1 MTAIEFLRRY
11 RADDLVK
18 SSARGEFELKS
29 HNSFK
34 INGES
39 SLWHWKSRG
48 IGGKSALDYL
58 MHVEG
63 CSFVEA
69 VKMLCDEQ
77 PVFTPQ
83 SHANVERQR
92 PPFKLP
98 EKSPTTTRVEA
109 YLRCRGISPQVIQ
122 KCIDDGILYESL
134 PYHNCVFVGRDADG
148 VPKYAALRGTYTYGK
163 QFKGESTGSNK
174 RFGFC
179 IEPTAESSAAAVF
192 EAAIDAMAEMTLAG
206 DTADKYRLDPQLVR
220 AVIFQESRFRP
231 DTIGTAGEVG
241 LMQVLPKGAVTDW
254 ARRHGVAVPSVREL
268 MRPELNLEIG
278 CYYLSRAMKRWQDY
292 RCRTELALCQYNA
305 GESRANRWKPS
316 QPDGDM
322 IENITIAGTKTYV
335 KNIMRRYQQ
344 YRRDEKP

>member
-29 HNSFK
+29 HDSFK

-77 PVFTPQ
+77 PSFIPQ
-83 SHANVERQR
+83 RHAEVERQR

-109 YLRCRGISPQVIQ
+109 YLRCRGISQAVIDHCLQ
-122 KCIDDGILYESL
+122 TGILYESL
-134 PYHNCVFVGRDADG
+134 PYHNCVFVGRDAG
-148 VPKYAALRGTYTYGK
+148 GTPRYAALRGTYTYGK
-163 QFKGESTGSNK
+163 QFKAESTGS
-174 RFGFC
+174 
-179 IEPTAESSAAAVF
+179 
-192 EAAIDAMAEMTLAG
+192 D
-206 DTADKYRLDPQLVR
+206 
-220 AVIFQESRFRP
+220 
-231 DTIGTAGEVG
+231 
-241 LMQVLPKGAVTDW
+241 
-254 ARRHGVAVPSVREL
+254 
-268 MRPELNLEIG
+268 
-278 CYYLSRAMKRWQDY
+278 
-292 RCRTELALCQYNA
+292 
-305 GESRANRWKPS
+305 
-316 QPDGDM
+316 
-322 IENITIAGTKTYV
+322 
-335 KNIMRRYQQ
+335 
-344 YRRDEKP
+344 

>member
-69 VKMLCDEQ
+69 VRLLCEEQ
-77 PVFTPQ
+77 PSFIPQ
-83 SHANVERQR
+83 RHEEVERQR
-92 PPFKLP
+92 PPFELP

-109 YLRCRGISPQVIQ
+109 YLRCRGISQAVIDHCLQ
-122 KCIDDGILYESL
+122 TGILYESL
-134 PYHNCVFVGRDADG
+134 PYHNCVFVGRDAG
-148 VPKYAALRGTYTYGK
+148 GTPRYAALRGTYTYGK
-163 QFKGESTGSNK
+163 QFKAESAGSDK

-179 IEPTAESSAAAVF
+179 IEPTAESSALAVF
-192 EAAIDAMAEMTLAG
+192 EAAIDAMAEMSLAG
-206 DTADKYRLDPQLVR
+206 DAADKYRLSLGGIYAPEEGRDIHPPAALEEFLAQHPQVNRIEFCLDNDPPGR
-220 AVIFQESRFRP
+220 AAAAALARLY
-231 DTIGTAGEVG
+231 GE
-241 LMQVLPKGAVTDW
+241 QYQ
-254 ARRHGVAVPSVREL
+254 VAVHLPPIEGFDYGDL
-268 MRPELNLEIG
+268 AQAALE
-278 CYYLSRAMKRWQDY
+278 YRTKSKMKNCTRRQ
-292 RCRTELALCQYNA
+292 
-305 GESRANRWKPS
+305 
-316 QPDGDM
+316 
-322 IENITIAGTKTYV
+322 TKY
-335 KNIMRRYQQ
+335 KASER
-344 YRRDEKP
+344 

>member
-1 MTAIEFLRRY
+1 MPGVTKEQVAAARRMTAIEFLWRY

-77 PVFTPQ
+77 LVFTPKN
-83 SHANVERQR
+83 HADVERKR
-92 PPFKLP
+92 PPFELP

-109 YLRCRGISPQVIQ
+109 YLRCRGISQPVIQ
-122 KCIDDGILYESL
+122 KCLDDGILYESL
-134 PYHNCVFVGRDADG
+134 PYHNCVFVGRDAG
-148 VPKYAALRGTYTYGK
+148 GTPRYAALRGTYTYGK
-163 QFKGESTGSNK
+163 QFKAESTGSDK

-179 IEPTAESSAAAVF
+179 IEPTAESSVVAVF
-192 EAAIDAMAEMTLAG
+192 EAAIDAMAEMSLAG
-206 DTADKYRLDPQLVR
+206 DAADKYRLSLGGIYAPEEGRDIHPPAALEEFLAQHPQVNRIEFCLDNDPPGR
-220 AVIFQESRFRP
+220 AAAAALARLY
-231 DTIGTAGEVG
+231 GE
-241 LMQVLPKGAVTDW
+241 QYQ
-254 ARRHGVAVPSVREL
+254 VAVHLPPIEGFDYGDL
-268 MRPELNLEIG
+268 AQAALE
-278 CYYLSRAMKRWQDY
+278 YRTKSKMKNCTRRQ
-292 RCRTELALCQYNA
+292 
-305 GESRANRWKPS
+305 
-316 QPDGDM
+316 
-322 IENITIAGTKTYV
+322 TKY
-335 KNIMRRYQQ
+335 KASER
-344 YRRDEKP
+344 

>member
-1 MTAIEFLRRY
+1 MPRVTKEQVAAARRMTAIEFLRRY

-29 HNSFK
+29 HDSFK

-58 MHVEG
+58 VHVEG
-63 CSFVEA
+63 CSFIEA
-69 VKMLCDEQ
+69 VRLLCDEP

-83 SHANVERQR
+83 KHADVERKR

-98 EKSPTTTRVEA
+98 EKSPTTTRAEA

-134 PYHNCVFVGRDADG
+134 PYHNCVFVGRDETG
-148 VPKYAALRGTYTYGK
+148 TPRYAALRGTYTYGK
-163 QFKGESTGSNK
+163 QFKAESTGSDK

-179 IEPTAESSAAAVF
+179 IEPSTESEMVAVF

-206 DTADKYRLDPQLVR
+206 DAVDADFVDKYRLSLGGIYAPEPGEDIHPPAALEEFLAQHPQVDRIEFCLDNDPPGR
-220 AVIFQESRFRP
+220 AAAVALSRLY
-231 DTIGTAGEVG
+231 GERY
-241 LMQVLPKGAVTDW
+241 Q
-254 ARRHGVAVPSVREL
+254 VAVHLPPIEGFDYGDL
-268 MRPELNLEIG
+268 AQAALE
-278 CYYLSRAMKRWQDY
+278 Y
-292 RCRTELALCQYNA
+292 RTRNKAKNCARQQTKYKE
-305 GESRANRWKPS
+305 
-316 QPDGDM
+316 
-322 IENITIAGTKTYV
+322 GT
-335 KNIMRRYQQ
+335 R
-344 YRRDEKP
+344 

>member
-1 MTAIEFLRRY
+1 MAGVTKEQVAAARRMTAIEFLRRY

-29 HNSFK
+29 HDSFK

-69 VKMLCDEQ
+69 VQLLCDEQ

-83 SHANVERQR
+83 NHADVERQR

-109 YLRCRGISPQVIQ
+109 YLHCRGISQAVIDHCLQ
-122 KCIDDGILYESL
+122 AGILYESL
-134 PYHNCVFVGRDADG
+134 PYHNCVFVGRDENG
-148 VPKYAALRGTYTYGK
+148 TPRYVALRGTYTYGK
-163 QFKGESTGSNK
+163 QFKAESTGSDK
-174 RFGFC
+174 WYGFC
-179 IEPTAESSAAAVF
+179 IEPTAESRTVAVF

-206 DTADKYRLDPQLVR
+206 DTADKYRLSLGGIYAPEPGKDIHPPAALEK
-220 AVIFQESRFRP
+220 F
-231 DTIGTAGEVG
+231 
-241 LMQVLPKGAVTDW
+241 L
-254 ARRHGVAVPSVREL
+254 RRHPQVNHIEFCLDKDPPGRAAAVALARLYGKQYQVAVRLPPIEGFDYGDL
-268 MRPELNLEIG
+268 AQAALEFRTKAKAKN
-278 CYYLSRAMKRWQDY
+278 CARAQNKYKGNER
-292 RCRTELALCQYNA
+292 
-305 GESRANRWKPS
+305 
-316 QPDGDM
+316 
-322 IENITIAGTKTYV
+322 
-335 KNIMRRYQQ
+335 
-344 YRRDEKP
+344 

>member
-69 VKMLCDEQ
+69 VRLLCEEQ
-77 PVFTPQ
+77 PCFIPQ
-83 SHANVERQR
+83 RHEEVERQR

-98 EKSPTTTRVEA
+98 EKSPATTRVEA
-109 YLRCRGISPQVIQ
+109 YLRCRGISQAVIDHCLQ
-122 KCIDDGILYESL
+122 TGILYESL
-134 PYHNCVFVGRDADG
+134 PYHNCVFVGKDAEG
-148 VPKYAALRGTYTYGK
+148 TPRYAALRGTYTYGK
-163 QFKGESTGSNK
+163 QFKAESTGSDK

-179 IEPTAESSAAAVF
+179 IAPTAERSAVAVF
-192 EAAIDAMAEMTLAG
+192 EAAIDAMAEMSLAG
-206 DTADKYRLDPQLVR
+206 DAADKYRLSLGGIYAPEEGRDIPPPSALEEFLHRHPQVNRIEFCLDNDPPGR
-220 AVIFQESRFRP
+220 AAAAALARLY
-231 DTIGTAGEVG
+231 GE
-241 LMQVLPKGAVTDW
+241 
-254 ARRHGVAVPSVREL
+254 RYRVAVRLPPIEGFDYADL
-268 MRPELNLEIG
+268 AQAALE
-278 CYYLSRAMKRWQDY
+278 Y
-292 RCRTELALCQYNA
+292 RTKGKVKSCARKQNNYNA
-305 GESRANRWKPS
+305 R
-316 QPDGDM
+316 
-322 IENITIAGTKTYV
+322 
-335 KNIMRRYQQ
+335 
-344 YRRDEKP
+344 

>member
-1 MTAIEFLRRY
+1 MPGVTKEQVAAARRMTAIEFLRRY

-29 HNSFK
+29 HDSFK

-69 VKMLCDEQ
+69 VRLLCDER
-77 PVFTPQ
+77 PSFIPQ
-83 SHANVERQR
+83 RHEEVERKR

-134 PYHNCVFVGRDADG
+134 PYHNCVFVGQDG
-148 VPKYAALRGTYTYGK
+148 NGTPRYAALRGTYTYGK
-163 QFKGESTGSNK
+163 QFKAESTDSDK

-179 IEPTAESSAAAVF
+179 IEPTTESGTVAVF

-206 DTADKYRLDPQLVR
+206 DTVDADFVGKYRLSLGGIYAPEPGKDIHPPAALEEFLAQHPQVDRIEFCLDNDPPGR
-220 AVIFQESRFRP
+220 AAAVALSRLY
-231 DTIGTAGEVG
+231 GERY
-241 LMQVLPKGAVTDW
+241 Q
-254 ARRHGVAVPSVREL
+254 VAVHLPPIEGFDYGDLAQAV
-268 MRPELNLEIG
+268 LE
-278 CYYLSRAMKRWQDY
+278 Y
-292 RCRTELALCQYNA
+292 RTRNKAKNCARQQTKYKE
-305 GESRANRWKPS
+305 
-316 QPDGDM
+316 
-322 IENITIAGTKTYV
+322 GT
-335 KNIMRRYQQ
+335 R
-344 YRRDEKP
+344 

>member
-1 MTAIEFLRRY
+1 MPGVTKEQVAAARQMTAIEFLRRY

-69 VKMLCDEQ
+69 VRLLCEEQ
-77 PVFTPQ
+77 PCFVPQ
-83 SHANVERQR
+83 RHEDVERKR
-92 PPFKLP
+92 PPFELP

-109 YLRCRGISPQVIQ
+109 YLRCRGISQAVIDHCLQ
-122 KCIDDGILYESL
+122 TGILYESL
-134 PYHNCVFVGRDADG
+134 PYHNCVFVGRDAG
-148 VPKYAALRGTYTYGK
+148 GTPRYAALRGTYTYGK
-163 QFKGESTGSNK
+163 QFKAESTGSDK

-179 IEPTAESSAAAVF
+179 IAPTAESSALAVF

-206 DTADKYRLDPQLVR
+206 DAADKYRLSLGGIYAPEEGRDIHPPAALEEFLAQHPQVNRIEFCLDNDPPGRAAAAALARLYGERYQVAVR
-220 AVIFQESRFRP
+220 
-231 DTIGTAGEVG
+231 
-241 LMQVLPKGAVTDW
+241 LPPIEGFDYGDLAQAALEYRTKSKVKKC
-254 ARRHGVAVPSVREL
+254 ARR
-268 MRPELNLEIG
+268 
-278 CYYLSRAMKRWQDY
+278 Q
-292 RCRTELALCQYNA
+292 
-305 GESRANRWKPS
+305 
-316 QPDGDM
+316 
-322 IENITIAGTKTYV
+322 TKY
-335 KNIMRRYQQ
+335 KASER
-344 YRRDEKP
+344 

>member
-1 MTAIEFLRRY
+1 MPGVTKEQVAAARRMTAIEFLRRY

-29 HNSFK
+29 HDSFK

-69 VKMLCDEQ
+69 VRLLCDEQ

-92 PPFKLP
+92 PPFKLS

-109 YLRCRGISPQVIQ
+109 YLRCRGISQPVIDHCL
-122 KCIDDGILYESL
+122 KAGILYESL

-148 VPKYAALRGTYTYGK
+148 NPRYAALRGTYTYGK
-163 QFKGESTGSNK
+163 QFKAESTGSDK

-179 IEPTAESSAAAVF
+179 IEPTTESGTVAVF
-192 EAAIDAMAEMTLAG
+192 EAAIDAMAEMALAG
-206 DTADKYRLDPQLVR
+206 DAADKYRLSLGGIYAPEEGCDIHPPAALEEFLHRHPQVNRIEFCLDNDPPGR
-220 AVIFQESRFRP
+220 A
-231 DTIGTAGEVG
+231 A
-241 LMQVLPKGAVTDW
+241 AVAL
-254 ARRHGVAVPSVREL
+254 ARLYGKRYQVAVRLPPIEGFDYGDL
-268 MRPELNLEIG
+268 AQAALE
-278 CYYLSRAMKRWQDY
+278 Y
-292 RCRTELALCQYNA
+292 R
-305 GESRANRWKPS
+305 
-316 QPDGDM
+316 
-322 IENITIAGTKTYV
+322 TKNKA
-335 KNIMRRYQQ
+335 KNCARQQ
-344 YRRDEKP
+344 RQHSGMTR

>member
-29 HNSFK
+29 HDSFK

-48 IGGKSALDYL
+48 IGGRSALDYL

-77 PVFTPQ
+77 PSFIPQ
-83 SHANVERQR
+83 RHEEVERQR
-92 PPFKLP
+92 PPFELP

-109 YLRCRGISPQVIQ
+109 YLRCRGISQAVIDHCLQ
-122 KCIDDGILYESL
+122 TGILYESL
-134 PYHNCVFVGRDADG
+134 PYHNCVFVGQDAG
-148 VPKYAALRGTYTYGK
+148 GTPRYAALRGTYTYGK
-163 QFKGESTGSNK
+163 QFKGESTGSDK

-179 IEPTAESSAAAVF
+179 IESTTDCKTVAVF

-206 DTADKYRLDPQLVR
+206 DVADKYRLSLGGIYAPEEGRDIPPPSALEEFLHRHPQVNRIEFCLDNDPPGR
-220 AVIFQESRFRP
+220 AAAAALARLY
-231 DTIGTAGEVG
+231 GERY
-241 LMQVLPKGAVTDW
+241 Q
-254 ARRHGVAVPSVREL
+254 VAVRLPPIEGFDYGDL
-268 MRPELNLEIG
+268 AQAALE
-278 CYYLSRAMKRWQDY
+278 Y
-292 RCRTELALCQYNA
+292 R
-305 GESRANRWKPS
+305 
-316 QPDGDM
+316 
-322 IENITIAGTKTYV
+322 TKSKV
-335 KNIMRRYQQ
+335 KNCTRKQNRYKEST
-344 YRRDEKP
+344 R

>member
-1 MTAIEFLRRY
+1 MPGVTKEQVAAARRMTAIEFLRRY

-18 SSARGEFELKS
+18 SSARGEYELRS
-29 HNSFK
+29 HDSFK

-69 VKMLCDEQ
+69 VRLLCDER

-83 SHANVERQR
+83 KHADVERKR

-98 EKSPTTTRVEA
+98 EKSQTTTRVEA

-134 PYHNCVFVGRDADG
+134 PYHNCVFVGQDG
-148 VPKYAALRGTYTYGK
+148 NGTPRYAALRGTYTYGK
-163 QFKGESTGSNK
+163 QFKAESTGSDK

-179 IEPTAESSAAAVF
+179 IEPTTESGTVAVF

-206 DTADKYRLDPQLVR
+206 DTVDADFVGKYRLSLGGIYAPEPGKDIHPPAALEEFLAQHPQVDRIEFCLDNDPPGR
-220 AVIFQESRFRP
+220 A
-231 DTIGTAGEVG
+231 A
-241 LMQVLPKGAVTDW
+241 AVAL
-254 ARRHGVAVPSVREL
+254 ARLYGKQYQVAVRLPPIEGFDYGDL
-268 MRPELNLEIG
+268 AQAALE
-278 CYYLSRAMKRWQDY
+278 Y
-292 RCRTELALCQYNA
+292 RTKNKAKNCA
-305 GESRANRWKPS
+305 S
-316 QPDGDM
+316 QQRQRSSM
-322 IENITIAGTKTYV
+322 T
-335 KNIMRRYQQ
+335 R
-344 YRRDEKP
+344 

>member
-1 MTAIEFLRRY
+1 MPGVTKEQVAAARQMTAIEFLRRY

-69 VKMLCDEQ
+69 VRLLCEER
-77 PVFTPQ
+77 PCFIPQ
-83 SHANVERQR
+83 RHEEVERKR
-92 PPFKLP
+92 PPFELP

-109 YLRCRGISPQVIQ
+109 YLRCRGISQAVIDHCLQ
-122 KCIDDGILYESL
+122 TGILYESL
-134 PYHNCVFVGRDADG
+134 PYHNCVFVGRDAG
-148 VPKYAALRGTYTYGK
+148 GTPRYAALRGTYTYGK
-163 QFKGESTGSNK
+163 QFKAESTGSDK

-179 IEPTAESSAAAVF
+179 IEPTTESRTVAVF

-206 DTADKYRLDPQLVR
+206 DAADKYRLSLGGIYAPEEGRDIHPPAALEEFLAQHPRVDRIEFCLDNDPPGR
-220 AVIFQESRFRP
+220 AAAAALARLY
-231 DTIGTAGEVG
+231 GERY
-241 LMQVLPKGAVTDW
+241 Q
-254 ARRHGVAVPSVREL
+254 VAVRLPPIEGFDYGDL
-268 MRPELNLEIG
+268 AQAALE
-278 CYYLSRAMKRWQDY
+278 Y
-292 RCRTELALCQYNA
+292 RTRNKAKNCARQQTKYKE
-305 GESRANRWKPS
+305 
-316 QPDGDM
+316 
-322 IENITIAGTKTYV
+322 GT
-335 KNIMRRYQQ
+335 R
-344 YRRDEKP
+344 

>member
-1 MTAIEFLRRY
+1 MPGVTKEQVAAARRMTAIEFLRRY

-29 HNSFK
+29 HDSFK

-58 MHVEG
+58 VHVEG

-69 VKMLCDEQ
+69 VQFLCDEQ
-77 PVFTPQ
+77 PSFIPQ
-83 SHANVERQR
+83 RHEEVERKR

-98 EKSPTTTRVEA
+98 EKSQTTTRVEA

-134 PYHNCVFVGRDADG
+134 PYHNCVFVGQDG
-148 VPKYAALRGTYTYGK
+148 NGTPRYAALRGTYTYGK
-163 QFKGESTGSNK
+163 QFKAESTGSDK

-179 IEPTAESSAAAVF
+179 IEPTKESGTVAVF

-206 DTADKYRLDPQLVR
+206 DTVDADFVGKYRLSLGGIYAPEPGKDIHPPAALEEFLAQHPQVDRIEFCLDNDPPGR
-220 AVIFQESRFRP
+220 A
-231 DTIGTAGEVG
+231 A
-241 LMQVLPKGAVTDW
+241 AVAL
-254 ARRHGVAVPSVREL
+254 ARLYGKQYQVAVRLPPIEGFDYGDL
-268 MRPELNLEIG
+268 AQAALE
-278 CYYLSRAMKRWQDY
+278 
-292 RCRTELALCQYNA
+292 CRTKNKAKTCA
-305 GESRANRWKPS
+305 S
-316 QPDGDM
+316 QQRQRSGM
-322 IENITIAGTKTYV
+322 T
-335 KNIMRRYQQ
+335 R
-344 YRRDEKP
+344 